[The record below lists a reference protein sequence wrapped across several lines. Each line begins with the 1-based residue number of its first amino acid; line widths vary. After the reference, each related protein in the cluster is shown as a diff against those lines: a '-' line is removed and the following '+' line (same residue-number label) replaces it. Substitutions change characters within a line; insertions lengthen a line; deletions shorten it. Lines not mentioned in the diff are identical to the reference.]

1 MALAREVF
9 FLTIVDFG
17 TAIRW
22 SLCGEDYNAGTIYI
36 AATFSI
42 TPLPHHATSYE
53 VWSGKEQT
61 PETTAPARIWSPTNL
76 PPMFYSASECNWRA
90 RVTGCLAGVSF
101 PSKAAHWPLLYS
113 SNHV

>member
-1 MALAREVF
+1 MALAREAS

-42 TPLPHHATSYE
+42 TPPPHHATSYK
-53 VWSGKEQT
+53 VRSSKEQA
-61 PETTAPARIWSPTNL
+61 PETTAPARIRSPTNT
-76 PPMFYSASECNWRA
+76 PPMFYSASKCNWRA
-90 RVTGCLAGVSF
+90 RDTGCLAGVSF
-101 PSKAAHWPLLYS
+101 PSEAAHRPSLRS